1 MTDLRT
7 ATIRLAHEQPKLRT
21 ALLHVIAEVFPNQK
35 KLNEYL
41 HEHPKADKSLHSV
54 KETKHSPKKPP
65 EEPSKGGV
73 KVTVDKA
80 QMDARKPKIES
91 PDLKK
96 VAPDAKVEDL
106 PPEIREEIKGYNI
119 DVVGNDARQ
128 AVEIARKLKKGIE
141 KSADVCKLSPPVC
154 KGNMGLTRDK
164 MPQIEGDKTV
174 KQMLASDDPLDKKK
188 GQAMVHAGADPESD
202 KTVVQHMLEHFEKN
216 GVKSAVT
223 KVPVGAL
230 KATQKEIQAGKTFG
244 MASAHLTGKNPNTG
258 EPFSL
263 LKGGNKILVS
273 RDGHILD
280 GHHRWA
286 AALTIDPEL
295 EMDVQVIDMDM
306 KDLLREAQSI
316 PGVYKADIGGDPL
329 DEAAQKKYKADAKTK
344 WKTKVPKHHTSHE
357 KNYGKSMESVM
368 DKHDLTDDD
377 AEQILDF
384 KKDRPRKGKPQPPA
398 ELMRRFLQKAKP
410 ETKKRMEGVSPT
422 EFVKMLGV
430 IFDDEDL
437 GGGKAA
443 SIRTAAIHLAF
454 ANPALRTHILP
465 MLRVQMFSGGRYW
478 G

>member
-1 MTDLRT
+1 MTNLHT
-7 ATIRLAHEQPKLRT
+7 ATIQLAHNQPMLRS
-21 ALLHVIAEVFPNQK
+21 ALLKVIAEVFPTQK
-35 KLNEYL
+35 ALKDYL
-41 HEHPKADKSLHSV
+41 KEHPKADKSRHSV
-54 KETKHSPKKPP
+54 KETKGDKKPSGDP
-65 EEPSKGGV
+65 KEV
-73 KVTVDKA
+73 KVKVDKA
-80 QMDARKPKIES
+80 QMDARKPKIDS

-96 VAPDAKVEDL
+96 VPSNAEVKDL

-119 DVVGNDARQ
+119 DIVGNDARQ

-154 KGNMGLTRDK
+154 KGNLGLTRDK

-174 KQMLASDDPLDKKK
+174 KQMLAGDDQEKKK
-188 GQAMVHAGADPESD
+188 GQAMVNAGADPDSD
-202 KTVVQHMLEHFEKN
+202 ETIVQHMLKHFEKN

-244 MASAHLTGKNPNTG
+244 MANAHLTGKNPKTG

-316 PGVYKADIGGDPL
+316 PGVYKADIGGEPL
-329 DEAAQKKYKADAKTK
+329 DEAAQKKYKTDAKTK
-344 WKTKVPKHHTSHE
+344 WKTPKHGS
-357 KNYGKSMESVM
+357 
-368 DKHDLTDDD
+368 DLRDGM
-377 AEQILDF
+377 IRL
-384 KKDRPRKGKPQPPA
+384 
-398 ELMRRFLQKAKP
+398 
-410 ETKKRMEGVSPT
+410 
-422 EFVKMLGV
+422 
-430 IFDDEDL
+430 
-437 GGGKAA
+437 A
-443 SIRTAAIHLAF
+443 ST
-454 ANPALRTHILP
+454 NPALRAHLLP
-465 MLRVQMFSGGRYW
+465 MLQVRMFSGGRYW
-478 G
+478 GH